1 MIQYKHGADIAEIQK
16 QYQIDDIM
24 DFSSNVN
31 IFLPSRLES
40 LIRRFPVEN
49 LTKYPDINYTKL
61 RAKLAEKYNLHAEH
75 ILVGNGSTEL
85 IFLLTKLPFIRRIG
99 ILSPTFGEYRRAAQI
114 GGKEITD
121 FYYEKDFSID
131 CSRIESEKV
140 DALFVCNPNNP
151 SGNINNLIS
160 LIQKAKQSNT
170 FLIVDETFMDFS
182 ADQSRSLLPLVTEYD
197 NLLVLKAVTKFYAM
211 TGLRLGYGFASA
223 SLIEKM
229 WAIKEPWSVN
239 AFAEV
244 LVEAIFDEDFERRT
258 IIYYKEERAWMKK
271 ELEKIKGIFVYP
283 SDSNYFLIKLPT
295 HISSGILKERMIVNH
310 RILIRDCSN
319 YLGLDEFHIRVNVKE
334 RNKNKMLIEALEKEI
349 H

>member
-1 MIQYKHGADIAEIQK
+1 MTLYKHGADIAEIQK
-16 QYQIDDIM
+16 QYQIENIT

-31 IFLPSRLES
+31 IFLPPKLEE
-40 LIRRFPVEN
+40 LIRQFPIEK
-49 LTKYPDINYTKL
+49 LAKYPDIHYTEL
-61 RAKLAEKYNLHAEH
+61 RAKLAEKYSLRAEH
-75 ILVGNGSTEL
+75 IIVGNGSTEL
-85 IFLLTKLPFIRRIG
+85 IFLLAKLPFVQKIG

-114 GGKEITD
+114 GDKEIVD

-131 CSRIESEKV
+131 CNRIASEKV

-151 SGNINNLIS
+151 SGNINHLMS
-160 LIQKAKQSNT
+160 LLEKTKKSGT
-170 FLIVDETFMDFS
+170 LLIVDETFMDFS
-182 ADQSRSLLPLVTEYD
+182 SDKSCSLLPLVSEYD
-197 NLLVLKAVTKFYAM
+197 NLFVLKAVTKFYAM

-223 SLIEKM
+223 SLIESM

-244 LVEAIFDEDFERRT
+244 LIDAIFDEDFESRT
-258 IIYYKEERAWMKK
+258 VSYYKEEIAWMKK

-283 SDSNYFLIKLPT
+283 SDSNYFLIQLPP

-319 YLGLDEFHIRVNVKE
+319 YSGLDEFHIRVNIKE
-334 RNKNKMLIEALEKEI
+334 RNKNEMLIRALEKEI